1 MSLGSTPGS
10 AGITIIIGAC
20 LAVAAI
26 VTVVTGSFIHWPFI
40 LAGIGMGCWAVG
52 SINK

>member
-26 VTVVTGSFIHWPFI
+26 ITAVTGSYAHWPFVG
-40 LAGIGMGCWAVG
+40 AGIVVGLWAVA